1 MRSNEY
7 TSHQSG
13 CFGTPARSNYGHM
26 GSYSH
31 AQGRS
36 SNHIESRDLLIQH
49 LKRELVELKHNSK
62 NYHELATKLSN
73 VEHRHNLLMEEKRKS
88 EDEYKRREDE
98 QSGILYNLK
107 HEIDQIRGR
116 VNSRTSDVTELRRAF
131 DVLQQ
136 ALAKKENEAAILE
149 NTLKSEV
156 EKFELLLSSK
166 NQVESDIQAV
176 IKDTQ
181 MIEENNRLIEED
193 LNQLNGQIKRQTKA
207 HGDLRERLGEVEQKI
222 KECKNTCYD
231 REEAIKNA
239 ESALRNKDLQIDEA
253 NTHISTLDNEVN
265 LIAKEEEKLKSEIQ
279 GTSEQI
285 KEANDYVAEM
295 QRRKNL
301 LLKEKTTVEENCL
314 ELENEINKNR
324 MELNNCQGSR
334 IALENELKHLSS
346 VYQKM
351 KSENSKLLDELY
363 EFTRVDEKV
372 RKMISR
378 EDRAREIKESAEKE
392 MKVAAALIKE
402 PY

>member
-1 MRSNEY
+1 
-7 TSHQSG
+7 
-13 CFGTPARSNYGHM
+13 
-26 GSYSH
+26 
-31 AQGRS
+31 
-36 SNHIESRDLLIQH
+36 
-49 LKRELVELKHNSK
+49 
-62 NYHELATKLSN
+62 
-73 VEHRHNLLMEEKRKS
+73 
-88 EDEYKRREDE
+88 
-98 QSGILYNLK
+98 
-107 HEIDQIRGR
+107 
-116 VNSRTSDVTELRRAF
+116 
-131 DVLQQ
+131 
-136 ALAKKENEAAILE
+136 
-149 NTLKSEV
+149 
-156 EKFELLLSSK
+156 
-166 NQVESDIQAV
+166 
-176 IKDTQ
+176 
-181 MIEENNRLIEED
+181 
-193 LNQLNGQIKRQTKA
+193 
-207 HGDLRERLGEVEQKI
+207 
-222 KECKNTCYD
+222 
-231 REEAIKNA
+231 
-239 ESALRNKDLQIDEA
+239 
-253 NTHISTLDNEVN
+253 

-285 KEANDYVAEM
+285 NEANDYVAEM

>member
-1 MRSNEY
+1 
-7 TSHQSG
+7 
-13 CFGTPARSNYGHM
+13 
-26 GSYSH
+26 
-31 AQGRS
+31 
-36 SNHIESRDLLIQH
+36 
-49 LKRELVELKHNSK
+49 
-62 NYHELATKLSN
+62 
-73 VEHRHNLLMEEKRKS
+73 
-88 EDEYKRREDE
+88 
-98 QSGILYNLK
+98 
-107 HEIDQIRGR
+107 
-116 VNSRTSDVTELRRAF
+116 
-131 DVLQQ
+131 
-136 ALAKKENEAAILE
+136 
-149 NTLKSEV
+149 
-156 EKFELLLSSK
+156 
-166 NQVESDIQAV
+166 
-176 IKDTQ
+176 
-181 MIEENNRLIEED
+181 
-193 LNQLNGQIKRQTKA
+193 
-207 HGDLRERLGEVEQKI
+207 
-222 KECKNTCYD
+222 
-231 REEAIKNA
+231 
-239 ESALRNKDLQIDEA
+239 
-253 NTHISTLDNEVN
+253 

-324 MELNNCQGSR
+324 MELNNCQGQR

-351 KSENSKLLDELY
+351 KSENAKLLDELY

>member
-1 MRSNEY
+1 
-7 TSHQSG
+7 
-13 CFGTPARSNYGHM
+13 
-26 GSYSH
+26 
-31 AQGRS
+31 
-36 SNHIESRDLLIQH
+36 
-49 LKRELVELKHNSK
+49 
-62 NYHELATKLSN
+62 
-73 VEHRHNLLMEEKRKS
+73 
-88 EDEYKRREDE
+88 
-98 QSGILYNLK
+98 
-107 HEIDQIRGR
+107 
-116 VNSRTSDVTELRRAF
+116 
-131 DVLQQ
+131 
-136 ALAKKENEAAILE
+136 
-149 NTLKSEV
+149 
-156 EKFELLLSSK
+156 
-166 NQVESDIQAV
+166 
-176 IKDTQ
+176 

-207 HGDLRERLGEVEQKI
+207 HGDLRERLGEVELKI

-231 REEAIKNA
+231 REEAIKNS

-253 NTHISTLDNEVN
+253 NTHIQTLDNEVN

-324 MELNNCQGSR
+324 MELNNCQGQR

-351 KSENSKLLDELY
+351 KSENAKLLDELY

-378 EDRAREIKESAEKE
+378 EERAREIKESAEKE